1 MSNHAPLKRHHSL
14 VGFSKDHHFG
24 LLLVWKIRQ
33 GFNTGVQP
41 ERISNYVLYFFD
53 EDLDHHFKEEE
64 LNLFPKL
71 PSDNILR
78 KQAEAEHAAIYDLIN
93 SMREERGNTEL
104 LLRFAEMLK
113 EHIRF
118 EERELFAYMQRNLSA
133 TALEEIA
140 DHGDSRGEE
149 IDARWT
155 DIFWIATSQKVKHQL

>member
-1 MSNHAPLKRHHSL
+1 M
-14 VGFSKDHHFG
+14 
-24 LLLVWKIRQ
+24 
-33 GFNTGVQP
+33 QP

-93 SMREERGNTEL
+93 SIREERGNTEL

-155 DIFWIATSQKVKHQL
+155 DIFWITTSQKVKHQL